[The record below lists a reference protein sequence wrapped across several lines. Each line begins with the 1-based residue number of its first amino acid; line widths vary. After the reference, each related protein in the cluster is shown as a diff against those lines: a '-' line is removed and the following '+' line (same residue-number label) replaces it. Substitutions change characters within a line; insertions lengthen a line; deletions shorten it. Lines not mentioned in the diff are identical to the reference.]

1 MVSVVVYIF
10 VWGHFYILKDV
21 TWFVLDSQKKTQL
34 LSSEHDVG
42 HVKLQVRAT
51 LTERPLVARN
61 EVTSGAGGVPHD
73 ESLEDRELQE
83 VLNSVFDDDH
93 DGPLA
98 TSHPRQPGMASFYSF
113 FYIYCKAFLLKCH
126 AFA

>member
-1 MVSVVVYIF
+1 METRSRQWKFHLGSCVASAQVTESTAF
-10 VWGHFYILKDV
+10 
-21 TWFVLDSQKKTQL
+21 TWFVLDFSKKTQL

-61 EVTSGAGGVPHD
+61 EVTSAAAVPHD

-98 TSHPRQPGMASFYSF
+98 TSHPRQPGMASSSNF
-113 FYIYCKAFLLKCH
+113 F
-126 AFA
+126 

>member
-1 MVSVVVYIF
+1 MGSVVVYIF

-98 TSHPRQPGMASFYSF
+98 TSHPRQPGMASF
-113 FYIYCKAFLLKCH
+113 
-126 AFA
+126 

>member
-1 MVSVVVYIF
+1 MVRIRFS
-10 VWGHFYILKDV
+10 
-21 TWFVLDSQKKTQL
+21 KKTQL
-34 LSSEHDVG
+34 LSSSEHDVG

-61 EVTSGAGGVPHD
+61 EVTSGAAGGVPHD

-98 TSHPRQPGMASFYSF
+98 TSHPRQPGMASCSNF
-113 FYIYCKAFLLKCH
+113 FYFVQL
-126 AFA
+126 FF

>member
-1 MVSVVVYIF
+1 M
-10 VWGHFYILKDV
+10 

-61 EVTSGAGGVPHD
+61 EVTSGAAGGVPHD

-98 TSHPRQPGMASFYSF
+98 TSHPRQPGMASCSNF
-113 FYIYCKAFLLKCH
+113 FYFVQL
-126 AFA
+126 FF